1 MTSQQHA
8 APSAPGTIRAPRRGT
23 NRPGA
28 DRRGPNRRGSVNTG
42 RNVFGYALL
51 APQTLGMVVVGLV
64 AIGGVVQL
72 SLTKV
77 NVLAGTR
84 DFVGL
89 ENYARIFSDPDM
101 TVVLSNTFFFVV
113 VLSIGG
119 TVLALA
125 LAILLN
131 QKLPGINIFRAAIF
145 IPALVTTVAWTLVW
159 SFILQPGGLFD
170 GIVGAVG
177 AGPFPWLRGGWLTL
191 AVFAFIQLTKNVGI
205 NMMIFLAALQAVPQE
220 LIDASHVDGAGPW
233 TRFRHVV
240 LPQISPAIIM
250 VFMLMISGSFKVFE
264 LVLLMTNGG
273 PGVQTSV
280 LAFEIFR
287 QAFRLNDIGYA
298 AALSVF
304 LFVLVIALIGIV
316 WQFRKRL
323 VFHES
328 E

>member
-1 MTSQQHA
+1 MMTTQQRA
-8 APSAPGTIRAPRRGT
+8 AASAPGIHRAPRRGSAT
-23 NRPGA
+23 PSPT
-28 DRRGPNRRGSVNTG
+28 RRRSALHAG

-51 APQTLGMVVVGLV
+51 APQTLGMLVVGLV

-72 SLTKV
+72 SLTRV

-84 DFVGL
+84 EFVGID
-89 ENYARIFSDPDM
+89 NYARIFSDPNM

-125 LAILLN
+125 LALLLN
-131 QKLPGINIFRAAIF
+131 QKLAGINFFRAAIF

-159 SFILQPGGLFD
+159 GFILQPGGLLD
-170 GIVGAVG
+170 GIVGLVG
-177 AGPFPWLRGGWLTL
+177 AGPFPWLRGEWLTL

-220 LIDASHVDGAGPW
+220 LLDAAHVDGAGRW

-240 LPQISPAIIM
+240 LPQISSAIIM
-250 VFMLMISGSFKVFE
+250 VFMLMVSGSFKVFE
-264 LVLLMTNGG
+264 LVLLLTNGG

-280 LAFEIFR
+280 LAFEIYR

-298 AALSVF
+298 SALSVF
-304 LFVLVIALIGIV
+304 LFALVIALIGII
-316 WQFRKRL
+316 WQFRKRM

>member
-1 MTSQQHA
+1 PRT
-8 APSAPGTIRAPRRGT
+8 PRRG
-23 NRPGA
+23 RPG
-28 DRRGPNRRGSVNTG
+28 GKTLHSG
-42 RNVFGYALL
+42 RNTFGYALL
-51 APQTLGMVVVGLV
+51 APHTIGMLVVGLI

-84 DFVGL
+84 EFVGM
-89 ENYARIFSDPDM
+89 ENYARIFRDPGM
-101 TVVLSNTFFFVV
+101 GVVLSNTFFFVI

-119 TVLALA
+119 TVLALL
-125 LAILLN
+125 LAVLLN
-131 QKLPGINIFRAAIF
+131 QKLPGINIFRAAVF
-145 IPALVTTVAWTLVW
+145 IPVLVTTVAWTLVW
-159 SFILQPGGLFD
+159 NFILQPGGMFD
-170 GIVGAVG
+170 GIVGIVG

-220 LIDASHVDGAGPW
+220 LLDAAHVDGAGRW

-240 LPQISPAIIM
+240 LPQIAPAIIM

-264 LVLLMTNGG
+264 LVLLLTNGG
-273 PGVQTSV
+273 PGNQTSV
-280 LAFEIFR
+280 LAFEIYR

-298 AALSVF
+298 ASLSVF
-304 LFVLVIALIGIV
+304 LFVLVIALIGVV
-316 WQFRKRL
+316 WQFRKRM

-328 E
+328 D